1 VAQPADAYHWQ
12 QKDPFHTFLGSDF
25 ATGREVKPQL
35 SLARLNFQKGESM
48 KPFNKYKVSL
58 EIKNDFVIYA
68 FSEEEASQRVL
79 DLGIHDTLN
88 CADYQVSEVQK
99 IKEL

>member
-1 VAQPADAYHWQ
+1 
-12 QKDPFHTFLGSDF
+12 
-25 ATGREVKPQL
+25 
-35 SLARLNFQKGESM
+35 M